1 MTPIEPNVLPD
12 GIRSRFVSD
21 VNGLNMHV
29 LEAGSLDR
37 PLLLLLHGFP
47 ELAYSWRK
55 VMLPLAKAGYRVVA
69 PDQRGYGR
77 TADGA
82 TEYDVDLESYGMLNL
97 TRDALALVRALGYE
111 AVAAVIGHDFGA
123 SVAAYCALIRPDVF
137 RKVAIMS
144 APFSGPPAFPYNTD
158 GDSAAVLGNAGR
170 GDIDAELASL
180 SRPRKHYHRYYST
193 RSANADMLHC
203 AQGMADLLR
212 GYFHGKSAD
221 WPGNDP
227 HRLAAWA
234 ADSLAEMPT
243 YYIMDRD
250 ATMAETA
257 ATFLP
262 TAEEIAT
269 CEWLPDGELAFY
281 TAEYSR
287 TGFQGGLNWYRGR
300 LDAALTVGLRLFSG
314 RTIDV
319 PSIFI
324 SGEKD
329 WGVYQSPGA
338 VEAMQ
343 ERVCPRMSGVHLLPG
358 AGHWVQQE
366 QPAAVVKHIAQLLA
380 S

>member
-55 VMLPLAKAGYRVVA
+55 VMLPLAEAGYRVVA

-82 TEYDVDLESYGMLNL
+82 TEYDVDLEPYGMLNL

-111 AVAAVIGHDFGA
+111 AVAAVVGHDFGA

-144 APFSGPPAFPYNTD
+144 APFSGPPVFPYNTD
-158 GDSAAVLGNAGR
+158 GDSAAVLGNVVR
-170 GDIDAELASL
+170 GDIDAELALL
-180 SRPRKHYHRYYST
+180 SRPRKHYHSYYST
-193 RSANADMLHC
+193 RSANADMQHC

-227 HRLAAWA
+227 HRLTAWA

-269 CEWLPDGELAFY
+269 CEWLPDDELAFY
-281 TAEYSR
+281 AAEYSR

-300 LDAALTVGLRLFSG
+300 LDAALTAGLRLFSG

-366 QPAAVVKHIAQLLA
+366 QPAAVVEHITQLLA